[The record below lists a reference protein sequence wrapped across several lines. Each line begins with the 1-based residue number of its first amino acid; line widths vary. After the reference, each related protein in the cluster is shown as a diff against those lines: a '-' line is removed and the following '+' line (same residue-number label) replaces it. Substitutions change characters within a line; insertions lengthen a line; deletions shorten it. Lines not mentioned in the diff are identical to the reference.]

1 MQTSLMRSVSAVALT
16 MVLAAGA
23 SAASLDPAVACG
35 FAKMH
40 AALKASSALNAC
52 FRHAIQTGS
61 DPDPACVDAAH
72 ATLGTTFA
80 KIDAKGGCSATD
92 DAPSVALLVDRFSEE
107 LAQELNG
114 TCLPAGS
121 PCGSI
126 TLCCAG
132 LACTVT
138 DPRADAGLRLTRGR
152 SCRLGA
158 RATRCIRPAALGVVP
173 LLRTARPD
181 GRRRRRSPI
190 GGEMIR
196 LSTVAS
202 LIALRAVSASA
213 APPLVP
219 RPAPR
224 TLDRLTRPDLADGS
238 KQNDRKVGS
247 GG

>member
-1 MQTSLMRSVSAVALT
+1 MQTSIIRSVSAVALT
-16 MVLAAGA
+16 LVLAAGA

-80 KIDAKGGCSATD
+80 KIDAKGGCSATG
-92 DAPSVALLVDRFSEE
+92 DAPSVELLVDRFSEE

-121 PCGSI
+121 PCGNI

-138 DPRADAGLRLTRGR
+138 T
-152 SCRLGA
+152 LGQ
-158 RATRCIRPAALGVVP
+158 TPVCG
-173 LLRTARPD
+173 
-181 GRRRRRSPI
+181 
-190 GGEMIR
+190 
-196 LSTVAS
+196 
-202 LIALRAVSASA
+202 
-213 APPLVP
+213 
-219 RPAPR
+219 
-224 TLDRLTRPDLADGS
+224 
-238 KQNDRKVGS
+238 
-247 GG
+247 